1 VSRAGGGLTTI
12 DAMMT
17 TAREVLPRGL
27 QLMLGAA
34 AAVIVFA
41 GLRAVDEIVGPA
53 FLALVLTVLLHPVR
67 GWLSS
72 KHWPGWLASLV
83 CILSVYAILI
93 GLAVALVVATG
104 RFATLLPTYQDRFN
118 ELVDDLF
125 SKLNEFGVGDRQ
137 IQTFLDSLDLSK
149 LSDVLTGVIGGMV
162 ALVSSLVF
170 ICMLVLFMTFDAS
183 TFPAHLA
190 AAAGERPTIVSS
202 FRSFASGTRTYLLVS
217 TVFGLIV
224 AVLDTIALA
233 VMGVP
238 VPVLWGLLA
247 FITNYIPNVGF
258 VIGLIPPAVLGLLEG
273 GPGLMLAVIV
283 VYCVI
288 NLILQSVI
296 QPKFVGDAVGLSTS
310 ITFLSL
316 VFWAFILGALGALLA
331 IPLTLLV
338 KAILVDAD
346 PRNAWLQPLL
356 SNRSD
361 PDQVEQPAATPLT
374 GPATTPTA

>member
-1 VSRAGGGLTTI
+1 MATTVRA
-12 DAMMT
+12 A
-17 TAREVLPRGL
+17 LPRGL
-27 QLMLGAA
+27 LLLLGAA
-34 AAVIVFA
+34 AMVIVTA
-41 GLRAVDEIVGPA
+41 GLRAVSEIVGPA

-67 GWLSS
+67 GWLTS
-72 KHWPGWLASLV
+72 KRLPGWAASTI
-83 CILSVYAILI
+83 CILAVYCILI
-93 GLAVALVVATG
+93 GLAASLVVATG

-118 ELVDDLF
+118 QLVDDFF
-125 SKLNEFGVGDRQ
+125 SQLNAWGVGDKQ
-137 IQTFLDSLDLSK
+137 IQGFLDSLDLSH
-149 LSDVLTGVIGGMV
+149 LSSLLTGAIDGLF

-170 ICMLVLFMTFDAS
+170 ICTLVLFMTLDAGR
-183 TFPAHLA
+183 FPGHLA
-190 AAAGERPTIVSS
+190 AAAHERPAIATA
-202 FRSFASGTRTYLLVS
+202 FHAFASGTRTYLLVS

-224 AVLDTIALA
+224 AVLDTLALA

-238 VPVLWGLLA
+238 VPILWGLLA

-258 VIGLIPPAVLGLLEG
+258 VIGLLPPAILGLLEG

-316 VFWAFILGALGALLA
+316 VVWAFVLGPLGALLA
-331 IPLTLLV
+331 VPLTLLV

-346 PRNAWLQPLL
+346 PRNAWLEPLL
-356 SNRSD
+356 SNRPNQDS
-361 PDQVEQPAATPLT
+361 VGTE
-374 GPATTPTA
+374 PTAAHTAAPTP